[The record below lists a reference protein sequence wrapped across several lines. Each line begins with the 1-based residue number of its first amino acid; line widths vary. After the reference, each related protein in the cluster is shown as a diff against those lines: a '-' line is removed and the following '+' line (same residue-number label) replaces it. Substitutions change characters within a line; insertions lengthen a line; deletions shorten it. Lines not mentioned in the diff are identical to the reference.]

1 MVTKQNVGGDQ
12 LSVFRLTILEFIRVA
27 WWPEFLAVKEG
38 FGHE

>member
-1 MVTKQNVGGDQ
+1 MVTKQNVGGNQ
-12 LSVFRLTILEFIRVA
+12 LSAFRLTILVFIRVA